1 MKMAEMR
8 DLKAD
13 LELCN
18 KATPGPWLETD
29 KSNLEVFVENTWGEP
44 VLYELQYDGPHTAIK
59 QEDMEF
65 MIAAR
70 EGWPHAIERAM
81 RAETLLRDILPMAM
95 WESCMYKDHENNAE
109 KWLEQGVVEL
119 ERAIKA
125 ERLKDM
131 LVKYNKFLVAEVLN
145 KRERSEQLES
155 LVRELAEALQLY
167 ENWEAKVIMDDS
179 LWQSASGLPF
189 ITQEVWDELVAIQTE
204 RNKVLYKAKEVLG
217 K

>member
-1 MKMAEMR
+1 MKR

-13 LELCN
+13 LEE
-18 KATPGPWLETD
+18 LESL
-29 KSNLEVFVENTWGEP
+29 KEND
-44 VLYELQYDGPHTAIK
+44 VH
-59 QEDMEF
+59 F
-65 MIAAR
+65 MSIVCF
-70 EGWPHAIERAM
+70 I
-81 RAETLLRDILPMAM
+81 
-95 WESCMYKDHENNAE
+95 ENNAK

-145 KRERSEQLES
+145 ERERSEQLES

-167 ENWEAKVIMDDS
+167 ENWEAKLIMDDS

-189 ITQEVWDELVAIQTE
+189 ITQEVWDDLVAVQGE
-204 RNKVLYKAKEVLG
+204 RNKVLHKAKEVLG
-217 K
+217 DE

>member
-1 MKMAEMR
+1 MR

-13 LELCN
+13 LEE
-18 KATPGPWLETD
+18 LESL
-29 KSNLEVFVENTWGEP
+29 KEND
-44 VLYELQYDGPHTAIK
+44 VH
-59 QEDMEF
+59 F
-65 MIAAR
+65 MSIVCF
-70 EGWPHAIERAM
+70 I
-81 RAETLLRDILPMAM
+81 
-95 WESCMYKDHENNAE
+95 ENNAE

-189 ITQEVWDELVAIQTE
+189 ITQEVWDDLVAVQVE
-204 RNKVLYKAKEVLG
+204 RNKVLHKAKEVL

>member
-1 MKMAEMR
+1 MMKKR

-119 ERAIKA
+119 ER
-125 ERLKDM
+125 
-131 LVKYNKFLVAEVLN
+131 
-145 KRERSEQLES
+145 SEQLES

>member
-1 MKMAEMR
+1 MNKR

-13 LELCN
+13 LEE
-18 KATPGPWLETD
+18 LESL
-29 KSNLEVFVENTWGEP
+29 KEND
-44 VLYELQYDGPHTAIK
+44 VH
-59 QEDMEF
+59 F
-65 MIAAR
+65 MSIVCF
-70 EGWPHAIERAM
+70 I
-81 RAETLLRDILPMAM
+81 
-95 WESCMYKDHENNAE
+95 ENNAE

-125 ERLKDM
+125 ERVKDM
-131 LVKYNKFLVAEVLN
+131 LVKYNKYLVAEVLN

-189 ITQEVWDELVAIQTE
+189 ITQEVWDELVAVQTE
-204 RNKVLYKAKEVLG
+204 RNKVLHKVKEVLG
-217 K
+217 DE